1 MNFEI
6 VGGLTGVI
14 RLDYQPD
21 RLASG
26 KVPGDVQVVRKEEFR
41 RQSRTHVSVRRD
53 PGKNGIKSDSGILFT
68 RVLMPSALAL

>member
-14 RLDYQPD
+14 RLDQQPD

-26 KVPGDVQVVRKEEFR
+26 KVFGDVEVVRKEE
-41 RQSRTHVSVRRD
+41 
-53 PGKNGIKSDSGILFT
+53 PGGLYGRHLD
-68 RVLMPSALAL
+68 